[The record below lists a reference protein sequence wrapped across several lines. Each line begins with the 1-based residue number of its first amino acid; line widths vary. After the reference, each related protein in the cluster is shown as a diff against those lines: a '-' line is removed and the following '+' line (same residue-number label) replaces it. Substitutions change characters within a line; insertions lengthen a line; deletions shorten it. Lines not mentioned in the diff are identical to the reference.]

1 MATKKQQAIGWI
13 KAIRPKFLVSY
24 VVLGIGGIIIGINHS
39 GNTIDIFLLIL
50 SFITIIAAG
59 IGVHYRDEAA
69 DWLAGYD
76 LESGGVGVIRGG
88 ILKVKPLQIV
98 GRILT
103 LIALGFGI
111 FQIIIVWQLFHS
123 INLIYIFIPL
133 VPVIV
138 FSNFVSEKIPF
149 GHELSPAFAYSMAL
163 LWVFLGQ
170 GWSFTISTLFFV
182 IFAFLFVTALVPY
195 QDVGDYEVDLKSGK
209 KTLTVKLGIDAVGQV
224 CIIIAVISLIFLYL
238 SIFTISS

>member
-24 VVLGIGGIIIGINHS
+24 VVLGIGGIMIGINHS
-39 GNTIDIFLLIL
+39 GNKIDIFYLIL
-50 SFITIIAAG
+50 SFITIITAG

-76 LESGGVGVIRGG
+76 LESGGVGVIREG

-111 FQIIIVWQLFHS
+111 FQIFFVWE
-123 INLIYIFIPL
+123 LIYIFIPL

-138 FSNFVSEKIPF
+138 FSNYVSEKIPL
-149 GHELSPAFAYSMAL
+149 GHEISPAFAYSMA
-163 LWVFLGQ
+163 
-170 GWSFTISTLFFV
+170 LFFV
-182 IFAFLFVTALVPY
+182 IFAFLFVFALVPY

-224 CIIIAVISLIFLYL
+224 CIIIAVLSLIFLYL
-238 SIFTISS
+238 AIFTISS